1 MTDEIYEDIAIRQVI
16 DDITDNLST
25 MTREERLAWFR
36 RSQYPHP
43 VNFQKEVDGTIYTVN
58 AHFNVAASESI
69 WEKAERILLKL

>member
-1 MTDEIYEDIAIRQVI
+1 MTDEIYEDIAIRQMI

-58 AHFNVAASESI
+58 THFNVAASESI
-69 WEKAERILLKL
+69 REKAERILLKL